1 MALQMCTPARAEVR
15 QLGIDIPV
23 DWYADASGQMSLDA
37 FLALPQEAL
46 KTASLI
52 PSFGY
57 SKNFLAAHVTPG
69 GLFFRRAALAAAW
82 PTVYRSFNRLL
93 SPLRQR

>member
-23 DWYADASGQMSLDA
+23 DWYTDASGQMSLDA

-57 SKNFLAAHVTPG
+57 SKKLSGCARHSRRLIFPASSAGCSLAH
-69 GLFFRRAALAAAW
+69 
-82 PTVYRSFNRLL
+82 RL
-93 SPLRQR
+93 SIV